1 MLRDRYSHTHS
12 ITLSLVSSLISG
24 LISFVLIACTGS
36 FEDGTSSTRLVFAI
50 TQAGTINCLNSNAST
65 PVQVAVGLL
74 IVNSNL
80 DRPGGFSNCSSVKT
94 DSAPYDLVTTPTGDR
109 IIVSLPSKGKLE
121 VRSNKANIPV
131 ITTLQPKDSTEA
143 FCPTRLALS
152 PDVSRVAV
160 LDDPDDATARNLGCT
175 NTNNRQP
182 RVLVF
187 NLTAITAS
195 TKTLEPIRTATGGA
209 SGTFEANRAN
219 GPFALAMLNLASDK
233 QVFVMGK
240 FKDYAIFKLNKDN
253 ETASKVTGTPIN
265 LTDLNSPN
273 PGLQIELTNTDS
285 RLLLAF
291 STNSGTGGAYFI
303 DPNSSTLTPEPVA
316 LNGKPLTATTRA
328 VWNKRPNDSLIA
340 YLQPSNVIFQRL
352 SSPASNSKAQS
363 VSNPIDAA
371 FTSDNYAWVLQSSGV
386 SRFDTTNLARIDT
399 SSSIPLD
406 LLNARAIGTF
416 VQQ

>member
-1 MLRDRYSHTHS
+1 MHAREPFRIKTR
-12 ITLSLVSSLISG
+12 TLISG
-24 LISFVLIACTGS
+24 LISFVFIACTGS

-50 TQAGTINCLNSNAST
+50 TQAGTINCLNSNTST
-65 PVQVAVGLL
+65 PVPVAVGLL

-80 DRPGGFSNCSSVKT
+80 DQPGGFSNCSSEQT

-121 VRSNKANIPV
+121 VRSNKSKIPV
-131 ITTLQPKDSTEA
+131 IASLQPKDSTEA

-152 PDVSRVAV
+152 PDASRVAV
-160 LDDPDDATARNLGCT
+160 LDDPDDATARDLGCT

-233 QVFVMGK
+233 QAFVIAK
-240 FKDYAIFKLNKDN
+240 FNNYAIFKLNKDN

-273 PGLQIELTNTDS
+273 PGLQIELTSVDS
-285 RLLLAF
+285 RLLFTF
-291 STNSGTGGAYFI
+291 SSDSGRVGSAYFI
-303 DPNSSTLTPEPVA
+303 DPNTFATEQVA
-316 LNGKPLTATTRA
+316 FNGAPLKATTRA

-340 YLQPSNVIFQRL
+340 YLQPSSVIFQRL
-352 SSPASNSKAQS
+352 SSPPSNSKAQS
-363 VSNPIDAA
+363 VNNPIDAA
-371 FTSDNYAWVLQSSGV
+371 FTSDNYAWVLQSGSV
-386 SRFDTTNLARIDT
+386 SRFDTTNLARIDSP
-399 SSSIPLD
+399 SSVFWN
-406 LLNARAIGTF
+406 LNARAIGTF
-416 VQQ
+416 IQQ